1 MKTSE
6 QFKKD
11 YWTLQCTYR
20 EGLFMAEQW
29 YLAHGNENKAG
40 EMGRRQIA
48 LNRYL
53 RNLDKAIDLAFWF
66 NRKPV
71 ELN

>member
-1 MKTSE
+1 MKTTE

-20 EGLFMAEQW
+20 DGLFMAEQW
-29 YLAHGNENKAG
+29 YLAHGNEDKAG
-40 EMGRRQIA
+40 EMGRRQVA

-53 RNLDKAIDLAFWF
+53 RNLNKAIGLAFWI

-71 ELN
+71 EL

>member
-1 MKTSE
+1 MKTTE
-6 QFKKD
+6 QFKKE
-11 YWTLQCTYR
+11 YWTLQCIYR

-29 YLAHGNENKAG
+29 YLAHGNEDKAG
-40 EMGRRQIA
+40 EMGRRQVA

-53 RNLDKAIDLAFWF
+53 RNLNKAIGLAFWI

-71 ELN
+71 EL